1 MGLDMY
7 LSRKTY
13 VQNWEHTKPE
23 DRITIEL
30 SGNTKGVNPDK
41 ISYIIESAGYW
52 RKANAI
58 HGWIVNQCAG
68 GEDRCQEIYMPKSK
82 LEELHQLC
90 CSILGEE
97 SEEALV
103 NAALEELPPTEGFFF
118 GSNEV
123 GDWYKQD
130 LKDTIKIL
138 GEVLAETDFTQ
149 SEIIYHASW

>member
-23 DRITIEL
+23 DRISIDL
-30 SGNTKGVNPDK
+30 SGNTKGIDPDK
-41 ISYIIESAGYW
+41 ISYIIESVGYW

-58 HGWIVNQCAG
+58 HGWIVDQCAG

-103 NAALEELPPTEGFFF
+103 NAALEKLPPAEGFFF

-123 GDWYKQD
+123 GNWYKQD
-130 LKDTIKIL
+130 LRDTINIL
-138 GEVLAETDFTQ
+138 GKVLTEPNFGE
-149 SEIIYHASW
+149 SEIIYQASW

>member
-30 SGNTKGVNPDK
+30 SGNTKGINPDK
-41 ISYIIESAGYW
+41 ISYIIESVGYW

-58 HGWIVNQCAG
+58 HGWIVEHCAG

-82 LEELHQLC
+82 LDELYQTC

-97 SEEALV
+97 SLEGLKEAGL
-103 NAALEELPPTEGFFF
+103 NKLPPTEGFFF

-123 GDWYKQD
+123 GEWYKED
-130 LKDTIKIL
+130 LRDTIIIL
-138 GEVLAETDFTQ
+138 REVLAETDFTE
-149 SEIIYHASW
+149 SEIVYQASW

>member
-13 VQNWEHTKPE
+13 VRNWKHTKPE
-23 DRITIEL
+23 DRISIKL
-30 SGNTKGVNPDK
+30 DGNSRGINPDK
-41 ISYIIESAGYW
+41 VSYIIESVGYW

-58 HGWIVNQCAG
+58 HGWIVDQCAS

-82 LEELHQLC
+82 IEELHQLC
-90 CSILGEE
+90 CSVLGEE

-103 NAALEELPPTEGFFF
+103 NAALEELPPAEGFFF
-118 GSNEV
+118 GSNEI

-130 LKDTIKIL
+130 LKDTINIL
-138 GEVLAETDFTQ
+138 GEVLAETNFDE
-149 SEIIYHASW
+149 SSIIYEASW

>member
-23 DRITIEL
+23 DRISIEL
-30 SGNTKGVNPDK
+30 SGNTKGIDPDK
-41 ISYIIESAGYW
+41 ISYIIESVGYW

-58 HGWIVNQCAG
+58 HGWIVDQCAG

-82 LEELHQLC
+82 LEELYQLC

-103 NAALEELPPTEGFFF
+103 NAALEKLPPTEGFFF
-118 GSNEV
+118 GTNKIGE
-123 GDWYKQD
+123 WYKED
-130 LKDTIKIL
+130 LRDTIITL
-138 GEVLAETDFTQ
+138 REVLAETNFTE
-149 SEIIYHASW
+149 SEIIYQASW

>member
-13 VQNWEHTKPE
+13 VQNWKHTKPE
-23 DRITIEL
+23 YRINIEL
-30 SGNTKGVNPDK
+30 SGNTRGIDPDK
-41 ISYIIESAGYW
+41 ISHIVESVGYW

-58 HGWIVNQCAG
+58 HGWIVNHCAG

-82 LEELHQLC
+82 LEELYQTC
-90 CSILGEE
+90 CSVLGEE
-97 SEEALV
+97 SFESMTEA
-103 NAALEELPPTEGFFF
+103 AFDELPPTEGFFF
-118 GSNEV
+118 GSNEI
-123 GDWYKQD
+123 GEWYKKD

-149 SEIIYHASW
+149 SEIIYQASW

>member
-13 VQNWEHTKPE
+13 VKNSKHTKPE
-23 DRITIEL
+23 YRINIEL
-30 SGNTKGVNPDK
+30 SGNTRGIDPDK
-41 ISYIIESAGYW
+41 ISHIVESVGYW

-103 NAALEELPPTEGFFF
+103 NTALEELPPTEGFFF

-130 LKDTIKIL
+130 LKDTINIL
-138 GEVLAETDFTQ
+138 GEVLAETDFDE
-149 SEIIYHASW
+149 SSIIYQASW